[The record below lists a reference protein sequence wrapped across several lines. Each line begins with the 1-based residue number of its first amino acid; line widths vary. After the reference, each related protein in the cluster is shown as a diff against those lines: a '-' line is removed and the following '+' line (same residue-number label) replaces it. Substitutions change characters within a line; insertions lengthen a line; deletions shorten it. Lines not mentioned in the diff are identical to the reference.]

1 MKGRHT
7 DDHVIFS
14 CGVFTRLVLWPLYK
28 GIMRRS
34 SSESTL
40 TALRTCSR
48 MHPGCLSPPV
58 HALTAELIHQ
68 QLAGGRKH
76 CANQCN
82 VTLARRLLK
91 NWHPDSNTVPEF
103 GEEKSGVKEL
113 NHKTVKKI
121 IATNLPKLFLDI
133 LHTFGG
139 QVLEI
144 TS

>member
-103 GEEKSGVKEL
+103 GEEKSGERAQSQ
-113 NHKTVKKI
+113 NCKKNYSNQLTKVI
-121 IATNLPKLFLDI
+121 SRHSSHFWGSSA
-133 LHTFGG
+133 
-139 QVLEI
+139 
-144 TS
+144 